1 MNSKLTLSIER
12 NIIEQAKEYAADQG
26 RSLSNIVEEYLKSV
40 SEKKDLKAKKKYHP
54 LIEELAGSVKLS
66 NPDKD
71 YKELLAD
78 ALYEKYLK

>member
-40 SEKKDLKAKKKYHP
+40 SKKKDLKAKKKYHP